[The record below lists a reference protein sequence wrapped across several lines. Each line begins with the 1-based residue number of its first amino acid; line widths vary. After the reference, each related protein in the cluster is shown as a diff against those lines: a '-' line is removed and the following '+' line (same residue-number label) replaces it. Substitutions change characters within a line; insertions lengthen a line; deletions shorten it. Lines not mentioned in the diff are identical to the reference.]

1 MLLAP
6 YVLIVA
12 MPNAAENI
20 LGFVKDHSV
29 EVKGIGSVC
38 GYSLFDF
45 ERYGDERFAAPPPTA
60 TATTAEEEEEQDN
73 ATSTSSS
80 LQEGGVGGGVG
91 GRASATSSLSARKR
105 RQQERTEQGK
115 MEKSFLNFKM
125 HHPEWECGEK
135 GDAFLN
141 NLCDFQERQVRLV
154 AVVFVVVIR
163 RRHSL
168 HLRYSSAPL
177 SVSPQSPPSLAL
189 LSPPPP
195 LPSLTNHHCYN
206 FTLINVT
213 TVITTVITSLS
224 LR

>member
-1 MLLAP
+1 VLVVLLAP

-60 TATTAEEEEEQDN
+60 TATTAEEEEQDN

-141 NLCDFQERQVRLV
+141 NLCDFQERQVRLLRS
-154 AVVFVVVIR
+154 R
-163 RRHSL
+163 RRL
-168 HLRYSSAPL
+168 CRRRLCRLCRRYSSSSFFAPPL
-177 SVSPQSPPSLAL
+177 LVSTSVNFTTITPITRTTVTTTTASITHQPSLL
-189 LSPPPP
+189 
-195 LPSLTNHHCYN
+195 
-206 FTLINVT
+206 
-213 TVITTVITSLS
+213 
-224 LR
+224 